1 MTCEACGHAN
11 PPQAL
16 SCEQC
21 QEKLYHAKLRVDG
34 QTYFLFPGKYRIGRC
49 PDNEIVIEDD
59 SVSRFHCEIEF
70 QNGAFIVRDL
80 GSKNGSLL
88 NDGHFTVRR
97 LHDLDCLQLGNVVL
111 HFYDERN
118 KQRQPAR
125 GLDTAEWVEREF
137 FKYTQSETGITTDDL
152 LLTMLDLTISLV
164 HAEEALVLQFD
175 ADKRL
180 RFKIGKQH
188 RGQRLFENQL
198 SEFDWNII
206 NNAIRTRS
214 TELVYRE
221 IPSDP
226 DETVEG
232 KPYWHKLAIPLTVTN
247 IEERQKSDFGVQG
260 VVGVLFLSQPR
271 RTKEISDRKWE
282 LLNTLVQQITFAI
295 ENEMLYEQALEKHR
309 IDRELSLAKEVQQKL
324 LPVSNPNAERF
335 EVASFVHPCETV
347 SGDYL
352 DFFPIS
358 SNRVGMAVGDI
369 CGKGV
374 PAALLTSTVQAAIHS
389 QLEYTRS
396 AEQIVSNL
404 NRLLMRNTA
413 ESIFLTLFFGILDL
427 DAGEFRYINAGH
439 PPPIFI
445 SRDQQILELGGTAPA
460 LGIFE
465 TKFNCERTVKFEPG
479 DTLLMYTDGII
490 ESQNARKT
498 IYGRKRLLK
507 LVESLFLENAN
518 PVALE
523 EVIGAITNDLI
534 DFIAGAKQNDD
545 LTLLAVKRR

>member
-1 MTCEACGHAN
+1 M
-11 PPQAL
+11 
-16 SCEQC
+16 
-21 QEKLYHAKLRVDG
+21 
-34 QTYFLFPGKYRIGRC
+34 
-49 PDNEIVIEDD
+49 
-59 SVSRFHCEIEF
+59 
-70 QNGAFIVRDL
+70 
-80 GSKNGSLL
+80 
-88 NDGHFTVRR
+88 
-97 LHDLDCLQLGNVVL
+97 
-111 HFYDERN
+111 
-118 KQRQPAR
+118 
-125 GLDTAEWVEREF
+125 
-137 FKYTQSETGITTDDL
+137 
-152 LLTMLDLTISLV
+152 
-164 HAEEALVLQFD
+164 
-175 ADKRL
+175 
-180 RFKIGKQH
+180 
-188 RGQRLFENQL
+188 
-198 SEFDWNII
+198 
-206 NNAIRTRS
+206 
-214 TELVYRE
+214 
-221 IPSDP
+221 
-226 DETVEG
+226 
-232 KPYWHKLAIPLTVTN
+232 
-247 IEERQKSDFGVQG
+247 QG

-352 DFFPIS
+352 DFFSIS
-358 SNRVGMAVGDI
+358 PNRVGMAVGDI

-389 QLEYTRS
+389 QLEYTHS
-396 AEQIVSNL
+396 PEQIVSNL

-445 SRDQQILELGGTAPA
+445 SREQQILELGGTAPA

-490 ESQNARKT
+490 ESQDARKR

-507 LVESLFLENAN
+507 LVEALFLENAN
-518 PVALE
+518 PMALE

-534 DFIAGAKQNDD
+534 EFIAGAKQNDD